1 MSRLVAERSKHRGQ
15 RGFALLIVL
24 WWTALL
30 ALLGAQLVADGRLD
44 LQRVSNVRSAAIAEA
59 AAQGA
64 LQEAM
69 FHVLDGSGQGWGVAN
84 SVHVLAVPG
93 GRAVVEVENE
103 AGKIGVNVASAKLLA
118 SLLAQVGEAQAE
130 AAVLADAVLDWH
142 TATQRARPL
151 GAKAPEYRRA
161 GLAYAPPNAD
171 FETLDEL
178 GLVRGMT
185 PELVARLAPYLS
197 VYQRDDPDPVLAS
210 PEVRRALIEARVL
223 LPNAGAALDGEAGA
237 TAPVLLLTVR
247 VELAAGTRSVRRT
260 VLRLSA
266 DAAKRPFQI
275 LDQS

>member
-1 MSRLVAERSKHRGQ
+1 MTRVIDRRRPRRQ

-44 LQRVSNVRSAAIAEA
+44 LQRVSNVQSAATLEA
-59 AAQGA
+59 AAEGA
-64 LQEAM
+64 LQEAL
-69 FHVLDGSGQGWGVAN
+69 FHVLDGSGQGWGVLD
-84 SVHVLAVPG
+84 SVHTLAVPG
-93 GRAVVEVENE
+93 GRAVVEVQNE
-103 AGKIGVNVASAKLLA
+103 AGKVGVNVASAKLLA
-118 SLLAQVGEAQAE
+118 SLMVQVGAAPAE
-130 AAVLADAVLDWH
+130 AASLADAMLDWH

-185 PELVARLAPYLS
+185 PELLARLAPFLS
-197 VYQRDDPDPVLAS
+197 VYQRDDPDPALAS

-223 LPNAGAALDGEAGA
+223 LPNAGAALDGEAVA
-237 TAPVLLLTVR
+237 TAPVLLLLVR
-247 VELAAGTRSVRRT
+247 VDLTAGRRIVRRT

-266 DAAKRPFQI
+266 DAAKLPFQI